1 MSQAASPNV
10 AQLRMPNIAPL
21 RNVLLLRK
29 AMEQLMHRSA
39 NLPGIGVFYGKAGL
53 GKSNACAAA
62 AAAYRAVYIE
72 MRSHFTKKSFLLA
85 ILAEMGVKP
94 ERTTSEMAD
103 QICDQ
108 LMRSRQPLILDE
120 GDYLVKRNLID
131 LVRDIYEGSSAAI
144 LLVGEERFPANL
156 MRASERFHD
165 RVLAWQPAE
174 RADMEDA
181 RKLAR
186 LYSPD
191 VDVKDD
197 LVGAILKASRGVA
210 RRIAVNVENV
220 RREGQK
226 AGRKTIDLAAWGER
240 PFFTGDAPVRRPE

>member
-1 MSQAASPNV
+1 MTQAASTNV
-10 AQLRMPNIAPL
+10 SQLRMPNIAPL

-29 AMEQLMHRSA
+29 TMEQLMGRSA
-39 NLPGIGVFYGKAGL
+39 NLPGIAVFYGKAGL

-72 MRSHFTKKSFLLA
+72 LRSHFTKKSFLLA
-85 ILAEMGVKP
+85 VLAEMGIKP

-120 GDYLVKRNLID
+120 GDYLVKRSLID
-131 LVRDIYEGSSAAI
+131 LVRDIYEGSGAPI

-156 MRASERFHD
+156 LRASERFHD

-174 RADMEDA
+174 RADMEDT

-191 VDVKDD
+191 VDIKDD

-210 RRIAVNVENV
+210 RRISVNIENV
-220 RREGQK
+220 RRAAQK
-226 AGRKTIDLAAWGER
+226 AGKRTIDLATWGDL
-240 PFFTGDAPVRRPE
+240 PFFTGDVPPRRPE